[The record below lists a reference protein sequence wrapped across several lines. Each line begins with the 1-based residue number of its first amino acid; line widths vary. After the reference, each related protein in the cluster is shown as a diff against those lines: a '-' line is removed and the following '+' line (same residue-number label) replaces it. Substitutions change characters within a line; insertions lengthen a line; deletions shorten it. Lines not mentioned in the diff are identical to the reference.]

1 MREIFGQVRIERTS
15 LGGIREL
22 LEKANTVFKAELS
35 ELTTGWWNANV
46 GSPYLYPFAWPW
58 RAHPSIAAG
67 AVLASPVRHSFLGAD
82 TAYGYPGYNLQTN
95 IAVNTDLGRMRVAST
110 VAVSL
115 VQATASFVFSGIGIA
130 HNQGRSAGFNSWWC
144 HNNMVSLTDLGIQQI
159 GVPYLHPVAGCT
171 VTTSVGLSY
180 VTLPTQVL
188 TTISTAGM
196 YTHPHLLTILR
207 IETGADRGQYYVQHF
222 DRPNNRL
229 YLQTMTGQ
237 KFVAQASNTG
247 LAGNMS
253 QRPAFFNETSVLWAS
268 AGRIDLDGVFDPG
281 ESRNSYVFKVQF
293 EKSGS
298 PSPNSEEQRGSY
310 WFSLRPWL
318 WGTGNY
324 ESSTNYG
331 AEDNGTASHRLVYG
345 SIVTEGGFHF
355 NVSGGVTTASIST
368 GIGLDKTT
376 QRLWLAHGDKTN
388 TGSPASIGYWNYK
401 SPETLREVATNV
413 GTPNDPLPTPFA
425 IPVDSVPCGCEI
437 GSDGTAYFPL
447 YHVTDNTKNGV
458 LAIKRDLSYVFLT
471 GATMGTTGG
480 YAPTGLVI
488 DKTRFRSGTA
498 GDATSTA
505 VGHITSATGT
515 FAAQDVGRCV
525 KLVGNTQDNGTYL
538 ISVINGATDVT
549 VTTLAGAAVSFTG
562 GSGGTYSVGD
572 RVYMFTSTDTAWNAN
587 KMSFLDSL
595 SLTQRFTKTVT
606 MTNGT
611 TIAPYYLGSTPSACV
626 DPLNGNVFWYST
638 DVAGRLNKFVVATGL
653 VEQRPL
659 TDFAVQV
666 PGSNANP
673 TAPTIAYS
681 VAVNTNTYF
690 RELWVGTDQGQF
702 KFNPDTFSAQLYR
715 YFGQGGTGTYAKA
728 DGKLALDGS
737 DPWAGYTTVP
747 KIRQFMFAPD
757 GQVYCSMQSIAQSV
771 YSHLIHLNREMDCF
785 EIGGFH
791 TAEYPTY
798 WSGTYPNLPTMLY
811 FMDGYGGFVWYNP
824 ARNLGAGSPGLVVTH
839 VGAVH
844 YQWTGSAWV
853 PREVIRGSVPDS
865 TSSPGCLTKPLH
877 TGLEDL
883 LYGVKIKF
891 TRQAGVGGENTDFI
905 GRIGQLGTAKNDGA
919 TILGAGSFGGSGFS
933 SLSFITSDKG
943 RYYLRIESGA
953 DQGVYVISAVTNDT
967 LLTLQNFNGVALTA
981 NASAGTL
988 QYTIWDIGAGSTV
1001 GPENCT
1007 FTACT
1012 GYAKDNTQDI
1022 TGLMYEA
1029 YMAKTLLS
1037 EQEEPIKFAMDVVPH
1052 TGSGTA
1058 QVFTESYA
1066 AANPNFS
1073 AAKPAHLA
1081 LPGSPATD
1089 GNHLL
1094 DGCIARALDG
1104 VGNHASIAVPGAMI
1118 GGTVVNSAAWAGTVD
1133 VGVDV
1138 EVGSIIIR
1146 ARSNVANNVSNWV
1159 YPVSGATAGGGLL
1172 GLLLSAASAG
1182 GTPAAS
1188 TSVRTS
1194 GISNITA
1201 TSGSSTVSVSSGD
1214 FLGSS
1219 VASAS
1224 DGETNSGSYGVNV
1237 FVSAAGRFTGHAGKA
1252 LKITSGGDAGSYRIV
1267 SVNGDGSQATI
1278 RNLDQTAKTFSSAAT
1293 GLSFA
1298 VHDSVTEEDLICI
1311 PSLAVPTYQYVV
1323 ERLLT
1328 TTTAQIRHVPGTTST
1343 SQNWQCVKPTWNVVK
1358 RLSYSGTA
1366 TPPDVA
1372 NNGTF
1377 VSLDGKE
1384 NFGQRTLFINQHY
1397 WQSDVKVV
1405 FDLSDL
1411 PSAARTARW
1420 WKFAVTGRST
1430 NLGGANP
1437 ITSVDS
1443 VEMFDTNGK
1452 RLFMTDYNRLD
1463 AVTAQPNFLS
1473 ANINRVDFIQAKQD
1487 ASPQYAWANGTAILG
1502 GTYGDTVTLTGANK
1516 FLGFQV
1522 RPKGTNGTSNGTST
1536 FTAGGGDPPFLTSDV
1551 GRFLVIASG
1560 VNNNA
1565 VFRIASWV
1573 SGTQVTVTSPAGNAA
1588 TVGADTAVSFSVHD
1602 GINAGGTVPDYL
1614 VIMSGGNQAG
1624 LFEMSILTISDD
1636 MKTITVSEKQWR
1648 SASGQNWEI
1657 RRRCVENRT
1666 TTTGLDATNVARL
1679 LFSEHMYPQQS
1690 GDVCQDIKGFVKFW
1704 PADVGGTNLTAG
1716 VAVAAGNHFQA
1727 AAAIFTAD
1735 DVGRVLTITG
1745 GTANKGAYKIASIV
1759 TGTEVTLVNVFTGAT
1774 PTFSSESSL
1783 TYTIKGERRHRFSR
1797 YTTAL
1802 RQ

>member
-1 MREIFGQVRIERTS
+1 MREILGQVRIERTG
-15 LGGIREL
+15 LGGVREL
-22 LEKANTVFKAELS
+22 LEKANTVFKAELA
-35 ELTTGWWNANV
+35 EVTTWWWIANAAT
-46 GSPYLYPFAWPW
+46 PYLYPIGWPW
-58 RAHPSIAAG
+58 RAHPAIAAG
-67 AVLASPVRHSFLGAD
+67 GALTSPVRHSFLGNDAS
-82 TAYGYPGYNLQTN
+82 YGYPGYGLATTLSSS
-95 IAVNTDLGRMRVAST
+95 VDMGRMRTVNAS
-110 VAVSL
+110 AVSMA
-115 VQATASFVFSGIGIA
+115 QGYEPFVFSGIGIG
-130 HNQGRSAGFNSWWC
+130 HNQYRSLNFNSFWG
-144 HNNMVSLTDLGIQQI
+144 HNNMISLTDLGIQQI

-180 VTLPTQVL
+180 VTLPTQTL
-188 TTISTAGM
+188 STINFGGI

-222 DRPNNRL
+222 DRPNGRF

-247 LAGNMS
+247 IAGTMS
-253 QRPAFFNETSVLWAS
+253 QRPAFFNETGVLWAS
-268 AGRIDLDGVFDPG
+268 AGRVDVDGYFDPG
-281 ESRNSYVFKVQF
+281 EARNSYLFKVHF

-298 PSPNSEEQRGSY
+298 PSPSNEAQRGTY
-310 WFSLRPWL
+310 WFSMRPWI
-318 WGTGNY
+318 WGSGNY
-324 ESSTNYG
+324 DAAQNYG
-331 AEDNGTASHRLVYG
+331 SEDNGSASNRLVYG
-345 SIVTEGGFHF
+345 SVTTEGGFHF
-355 NVSGGVTTASIST
+355 NVSGGVTTSSICT
-368 GIGLDKTT
+368 GMGLDKVT

-401 SPETLREVATNV
+401 SPETMREVATSV

-447 YHVTDNTKNGV
+447 YHTTDNTKNGV

-480 YAPTGLVI
+480 YAPTGLVV

-505 VGHITSATGT
+505 AGHITSATGT
-515 FAAQDVGRCV
+515 FAAQDVGRCIT
-525 KLVGNTQDNGTYL
+525 LTGNTQDNGTYL
-538 ISVINGATDVT
+538 ISVINSGTDVT

-562 GSGGTYSVGD
+562 GSGGTYSIGD
-572 RVYMFTSTDTAWNAN
+572 RIYMFTSTDTAWNAN

-611 TIAPYYLGSTPSACV
+611 TIPTYYLGSVPAACV
-626 DPLNGNVFWYST
+626 DPLNGNVFWYSNDT
-638 DVAGRLNKFVVATGL
+638 AGRLNKFVVETGA

-673 TAPTIAYS
+673 TAPTVAYS

-715 YFGQGGTGTYAKA
+715 YFGTTNAGTYAKA
-728 DGKLALDGS
+728 DGKLSLDGTDS
-737 DPWAGYTTVP
+737 GTGYTTTP
-747 KIRQFMFAPD
+747 KVRQFLFAPD
-757 GQVYCSMQSIAQSV
+757 GQVYCSLMQTAINN
-771 YSHLIHLNREMDCF
+771 YSHLVHLSREMDCF
-785 EIGGFH
+785 EIGAFS
-791 TAEYPTY
+791 TVEYPGQ
-798 WSGTYPNLPTMLY
+798 WSGTYPNVPTMLY
-811 FMDGYGGFVWYNP
+811 FMDGYGGFVWYLP
-824 ARNLGAGSPGLVVTH
+824 TRNAGASAPGMVVAHLGAI
-839 VGAVH
+839 H

-853 PREVIRGSVPDS
+853 AREVVRNSIPDS
-865 TSSPGCLTKPLH
+865 TSSPGCLTRPLH

-883 LYGVKIKF
+883 IYGVKIKF

-905 GRIGQLGTAKNDGA
+905 GRIGQLGVAKTDGG
-919 TILGAGSFGGSGFS
+919 TTSGAGSFTGSGFS

-943 RYYLRIESGA
+943 RYYLRIEGGA
-953 DQGVYVISAVTNDT
+953 DAGVYIISAVTNDT
-967 LLTLQNFNGVALTA
+967 LLTLQKFNGAALTA
-981 NASAGTL
+981 NATAGTL
-988 QYTIWDIGAGSTV
+988 QYTIWDIGAGSAV

-1022 TGLMYEA
+1022 TGLLYEA
-1029 YMAKTLLS
+1029 YLAKTLLS
-1037 EQEEPIKFAMDVVPH
+1037 EQEESIKFAMDPVPVV
-1052 TGSGTA
+1052 GSGTV

-1089 GNHLL
+1089 GTHLL
-1094 DGCIARALDG
+1094 DGCVAKVLDG
-1104 VGNHASIAVPGAMI
+1104 TGSRANISVPGSMI
-1118 GGTVVNSAAWAGTVD
+1118 GGTVVSSAAWSGTVD
-1133 VGVDV
+1133 AGSDV
-1138 EVGSIIIR
+1138 EVGSITIR
-1146 ARSNVANNVSNWV
+1146 ARSNASNNVAQWM
-1159 YPVSGATAGGGLL
+1159 YPLTAGGLL
-1172 GLLLSAASAG
+1172 GLLLSAPNSG

-1194 GISNITA
+1194 GSSNITA
-1201 TSGSSTVSVSSGD
+1201 TSGSSTISVSSGD

-1219 VASAS
+1219 VASGS
-1224 DGETNSGSYGVNV
+1224 DGETNPGTYGVNV
-1237 FVSAAGRFTGHAGKA
+1237 FVSAAGGFTGHAGKA
-1252 LKITSGGDAGSYRIV
+1252 LKITSGADAGSYRIV

-1278 RNLDQTAKTFSSAAT
+1278 RNLDQTAKTFSAAAT

-1328 TTTAQIRHVPGTTST
+1328 TTTAQIRHVPGSTST
-1343 SQNWQCVKPTWNVVK
+1343 NQNWQCVRPTWSVVK

-1377 VSLDGKE
+1377 ISLDGKE
-1384 NFGQRTLFINQHY
+1384 NYGQRTLFSAQYFWN
-1397 WQSDVKVV
+1397 SEVKIV

-1420 WKFAVTGRST
+1420 WKFAATGRFTS
-1430 NLGGANP
+1430 LGSANP

-1443 VEMFDTNGK
+1443 IELLDTNGK
-1452 RLFMTDYNRLD
+1452 RLFMTDYTRVD
-1463 AVTAQPNFLS
+1463 AVTSQPNFLS
-1473 ANINRVDFIQAKQD
+1473 AMVNRLDFIQSKQSA
-1487 ASPQYAWANGTAILG
+1487 ASQYAWANGTAILG
-1502 GTYGDTVTLTGANK
+1502 GTAGDTITLTGGNK

-1560 VNNNA
+1560 VNNNS
-1565 VFRIASWV
+1565 VFRISSYV
-1573 SGTQVTVTSPAGNAA
+1573 SGTQVTVTTPAGNAA
-1588 TVGADTAVSFSVHD
+1588 TIGADTAVSFTVHE
-1602 GINAGGTVPDYL
+1602 GINAGGTVPDYIVL
-1614 VIMSGGNQAG
+1614 MAGANQAG
-1624 LFEMSILTISDD
+1624 LTEMSILTISDD
-1636 MKTITVSEKQWR
+1636 LTTITVSEKQWR

-1657 RRRCVENRT
+1657 RRRAIENRT
-1666 TTTGLDATNVARL
+1666 SSTGVDAANVARL
-1679 LFSEHMYPQQS
+1679 LFAELLYPQQS
-1690 GDVCQDIKGFVKFW
+1690 GDVSQDMKGYVKFW

-1716 VAVAAGNHFQA
+1716 VTVAGGNHFQA
-1727 AAAIFTAD
+1727 AASIFTAD
-1735 DVGRVLTITG
+1735 DVGRVIVITG
-1745 GTANKGAYKIASIV
+1745 GTANKGSYKIATIV
-1759 TGTEVTLVNVFTGAT
+1759 SGTEVTLVNAFTGAS
-1774 PTFSSESSL
+1774 PTFTNESSL